1 MGGAILRKSLIQF
14 SVDGWGCVPS
24 LSFDLMPNY
33 GGGNEDNGTSF
44 ERSHDALLHSAPLTL
59 LTRTSTG
66 DTQTL
71 KGRSGSVYVG
81 SPGGRKVLF
90 EPFKHLWQVWGLIL
104 NVISLLLP
112 SLWCFSFA
120 FGCGVVFCSGIQH
133 SPLSGYLAVS
143 CNFGVL
149 AGEDERMS
157 FYSAIW
163 SGITRLVCV
172 NYLLVS

>member
-112 SLWCFSFA
+112 SLWCFSFVL
-120 FGCGVVFCSGIQH
+120 GCGVSFFGGIQH
-133 SPLSGYLAVS
+133 SPVILEFLQ
-143 CNFGVL
+143 
-149 AGEDERMS
+149 EKMS
-157 FYSAIW
+157 THPPSHIHPK
-163 SGITRLVCV
+163 
-172 NYLLVS
+172 N